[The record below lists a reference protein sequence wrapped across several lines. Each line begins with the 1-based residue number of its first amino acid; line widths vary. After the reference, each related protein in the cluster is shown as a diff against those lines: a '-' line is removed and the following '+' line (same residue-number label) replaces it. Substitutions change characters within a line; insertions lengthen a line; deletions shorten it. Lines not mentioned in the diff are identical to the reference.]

1 MKTLFLLLAVFSL
14 TAAFSQDIT
23 IVPGTEF
30 KVDDGSHYNYYIGN
44 DATGVYIKRTST
56 KGKGIYQ
63 LIQKLDPKTLA
74 VIYSKGFESER
85 LESISYCFLKESKIF
100 IFSQKFNKAEKSQYF
115 LLRQFSTTTG
125 DMIGDVQQVASTT
138 CDPFYANNLHFN
150 VSFSP
155 DEKKFLILDINPN
168 NKETAPIN
176 IYETA
181 TLKKIS
187 TKNVIS
193 AYKNSTISSF
203 NYRVDNSGA
212 LFYLFYYMKDFDTK
226 TKGLAVANMQ
236 SGMGQAI
243 ITPLDLEK
251 FELVNG
257 AFQFV
262 NNSLAFC
269 GIFKEDKETKKHEE
283 KGIGV
288 YSFFIDAKTNDIT
301 SKGFD
306 YFSKD
311 VKEKLTYKDGL
322 IQESPAEKFYSF
334 EEIFTVGES
343 VYLIESHS
351 YAISGN
357 SYSSYERELIVSKF
371 NKTGKLEWMKIIPK
385 FTADNMNNFNYVVR
399 NNKVY
404 LFYAEHPKNL
414 ERTTVDTYEPK
425 KYVEIKNYN
434 GSVLVCTTI
443 DEKGNLNR
451 SEVLRNVGWC
461 YDPQSTNILLDKDNA
476 LLLRMINRGSERYD
490 KVILK

>member
-1 MKTLFLLLAVFSL
+1 MKKILFLIASFTI
-14 TAAFSQDIT
+14 TACFAQDIT

-30 KVDDGSHYNYYIGN
+30 KVDDGSVYNYYIGN

-85 LESISYCFLKESKIF
+85 LENISYCFLKEDKIF
-100 IFSQKFNKAEKSQYF
+100 IFSQKFDKAEKSKYF
-115 LLRQFSTTTG
+115 LMRQFSAATG
-125 DMIGDVQQVASTT
+125 DMIGDVKQVASTT

-155 DEKKFLILDINPN
+155 DGKKFLVLDVNPN
-168 NKETAPIN
+168 NKETAPVN
-176 IYETA
+176 IYETS

-187 TKNVIS
+187 TKNIIS

-203 NYRVDNSGA
+203 NYRIDNSGA

-226 TKGLAVANMQ
+226 TNGLAVANVQ
-236 SGMGQAI
+236 PEIVQAI
-243 ITPLDLEK
+243 ITPLDLGK
-251 FELVNG
+251 FELLNG
-257 AFQFV
+257 TFQFV

-269 GIFKEDKETKKHEE
+269 GIFKDEEKVTKQEE

-311 VKEKLTYKDGL
+311 VKEKLTYRDGL

-357 SYSSYERELIVSKF
+357 SYTSYERELIVSKF
-371 NKTGKLEWMKIIPK
+371 NKTGKMEWMKIIPK
-385 FTADNMNNFNYVVR
+385 FTANDMNNFNYVVR

-404 LFYAEHPKNL
+404 LFYAEHPKNI

-451 SEVLRNVGWC
+451 SEVLRNIGWC

>member
-1 MKTLFLLLAVFSL
+1 M
-14 TAAFSQDIT
+14 
-23 IVPGTEF
+23 
-30 KVDDGSHYNYYIGN
+30 
-44 DATGVYIKRTST
+44 
-56 KGKGIYQ
+56 
-63 LIQKLDPKTLA
+63 
-74 VIYSKGFESER
+74 
-85 LESISYCFLKESKIF
+85 
-100 IFSQKFNKAEKSQYF
+100 
-115 LLRQFSTTTG
+115 
-125 DMIGDVQQVASTT
+125 
-138 CDPFYANNLHFN
+138 
-150 VSFSP
+150 
-155 DEKKFLILDINPN
+155 
-168 NKETAPIN
+168 
-176 IYETA
+176 
-181 TLKKIS
+181 KKI
-187 TKNVIS
+187 
-193 AYKNSTISSF
+193 
-203 NYRVDNSGA
+203 
-212 LFYLFYYMKDFDTK
+212 
-226 TKGLAVANMQ
+226 KGLAVANVQ
-236 SGMGQAI
+236 PEASQAI
-243 ITPLDLEK
+243 ITPLGLDK

-257 AFQFV
+257 TFQFV

-269 GIFKEDKETKKHEE
+269 GIFKEDVETKKNEE

-306 YFSKD
+306 YFPKD

-357 SYSSYERELIVSKF
+357 GYTSYERELIVSKF
-371 NKTGKLEWMKIIPK
+371 NKTGKMEWMKIIPK
-385 FTADNMNNFNYVVR
+385 FTANNLNNFNYLVR

-461 YDPQSTNILLDKDNA
+461 YDPQSTNILLDKDNG
-476 LLLRMINRGSERYD
+476 LLLRMINRGAERYD

>member
-30 KVDDGSHYNYYIGN
+30 KVDDGSIYNYYIGN
-44 DATGVYIKRTST
+44 DVTGVYIKRTST
-56 KGKGIYQ
+56 KGRGITQ
-63 LIQKLDPKTLA
+63 VIQKLDPKTLG
-74 VIYSKGFESER
+74 VIYDKSFE
-85 LESISYCFLKESKIF
+85 LEKLETINYCLLKENKIF
-100 IFSQKFNKAEKSQYF
+100 IFSQKYDKELKMIYF
-115 LLRQFSTTTG
+115 LLRQFSASTG
-125 DMIGDVQQVASTT
+125 DMIGEIKQVSSIS
-138 CDPFYANNLHFN
+138 CIPSESNDLHFN
-150 VSFSP
+150 VNFSP
-155 DEKKFLILDINPN
+155 DDKKMVIISTYEEPAQA
-168 NKETAPIN
+168 T
-176 IYETA
+176 IYETS
-181 TLKKIS
+181 TFKKIS
-187 TKNVIS
+187 TKNVVS
-193 AYKNSTISSF
+193 SYKNSTIGSF
-203 NYRVDNSGA
+203 NYRIDNNGA
-212 LFYLFYYMKDFDTK
+212 FFYLFYYMKDFDK
-226 TKGLAVANMQ
+226 KIKGIAVANIQ
-236 SGMGQAI
+236 PEASQAI
-243 ITPLDLEK
+243 ITPLGLDK

-257 AFQFV
+257 TFQFV

-269 GIFKEDKETKKHEE
+269 GIFKEDVETKKNVE

-306 YFSKD
+306 YFPKD
-311 VKEKLTYKDGL
+311 VKEKLTYRDGL

-357 SYSSYERELIVSKF
+357 GYTSYERELIVSKF
-371 NKTGKLEWMKIIPK
+371 NKTGKMEWMKIIPK
-385 FTADNMNNFNYVVR
+385 FTANNLNNFNYLVR

-461 YDPQSTNILLDKDNA
+461 YDPVSTNVVVEKDNG